1 MRKDVSMVKPQRYML
16 IACAVVYRECYHCAA
31 VCRNTIDIRLCDKG
45 LHDIGAPKMCAKL
58 QAEIDAVDCSRYD
71 AILLGYGLCNNGTIG
86 LRAPVPIVIP
96 RAHDC
101 ITLLMG
107 SKERYRRYFDANPG
121 TYFWSSGWIE
131 RGTSSL
137 VNEESTTSAMGIR
150 SYDDYVKEYGEETA
164 KYLMETLGSMK
175 HYTKLAYIDTH
186 TGDFPEYKADARQ
199 QAAGNGWE
207 YEEISGS
214 TELLMR
220 LVNGEWN
227 DNDFVVIAPGRSTAP
242 SYNDGILKLV

>member
-1 MRKDVSMVKPQRYML
+1 MPNPQRYLL

-31 VCRNTIDIRLCDKG
+31 LCRNIIDIRLCDKG
-45 LHDIGAPKMCAKL
+45 LHDIGAPKMCSKL
-58 QAEIDAVDCSRYD
+58 QAEVDAVDRTKYD
-71 AILLGYGLCNNGTIG
+71 AILLAYGLCNNGTIG
-86 LRAPVPIVIP
+86 LRSPIPIVIP

-107 SKERYRRYFDANPG
+107 SKERYRKYFDANPG
-121 TYFWSSGWIE
+121 TYFLSSGWSE

-137 VNEESTTSAMGIR
+137 ENEQSTISAMGIR

-186 TGDFPEYKADARQ
+186 VGDFPVYKADARQ
-199 QAAGNGWE
+199 LATDKGWE
-207 YEEISGS
+207 YEEIPGS
-214 TELLMR
+214 PELLMR
-220 LVNGEWN
+220 LANGEWN
-227 DNDFVVIAPGRSTAP
+227 DNDFVVIEPGQTTAP
-242 SYNDGILKLV
+242 SYNDGILKSV